1 MPRPDPRMQLA
12 LQALALFPRFTRWA
26 ATRVQGGELGRGLS
40 LRQFAVFAALR
51 AGNRSPSEVAARLNV
66 TPAVVTGLVDRL
78 ERRGYVR
85 REVSP
90 GDRRRYSLRITEAGE
105 RVCDEVQQALA
116 QQLAAQFAG
125 ASAEAL
131 AECSRA
137 LIRIEQAVAALERP
151 PALATTRE
159 PPARQTSAEPA
170 RPRRSPAQEPRA
182 APAKPASP
190 RRSSARGQARKPT
203 RRRAS

>member
-1 MPRPDPRMQLA
+1 MPRLDPRMQLA

-51 AGNRSPSEVAARLNV
+51 AGNRSPGEVAARLNV

-85 REVSP
+85 REVSI

-116 QQLAAQFAG
+116 RQLAAQFAG
-125 ASAEAL
+125 ASAAAL

-137 LIRIEQAVAALERP
+137 LTRMEQAVAALERP
-151 PALATTRE
+151 PA
-159 PPARQTSAEPA
+159 P
-170 RPRRSPAQEPRA
+170 
-182 APAKPASP
+182 APAKPARPSPARQAPAKPAREPRAAVPAKPADP
-190 RRSSARGQARKPT
+190 RRSSARGPARKPT
-203 RRRAS
+203 RRSTS